1 MKGKRRKKG
10 RKLKPKKNGGSVSYE
25 SKGRKKTGNDERN
38 GSKSDGQKGKSNAR
52 KIGCEKNGENESG
65 RSGMNEEG
73 ERRKNA
79 TVNENENGSVTTTET
94 KVDDQISTAEETVV
108 VHHEIHPERI
118 KLQLPLWMRK
128 RWKMQPLSCC

>member
-1 MKGKRRKKG
+1 M
-10 RKLKPKKNGGSVSYE
+10 SYE

-38 GSKSDGQKGKSNAR
+38 ESKSGGRKGKSSAR

-79 TVNENENGSVTTTET
+79 TGNENKNGSVTMTET
-94 KVDDQISTAEETVV
+94 EVDDQISTAKETGV
-108 VHHEIHPERI
+108 VHHEIHPERTR
-118 KLQLPLWMRK
+118 LQLPLWMRK